1 MAIDPQGKTVLITGT
16 NRGIGL
22 AYAKAFLDAGAAKLY
37 ATARKPDSIQ
47 PLIDEHGDKVVALA
61 LDLADEESV
70 NAAAQAAADVEIV
83 VNNGGVL
90 TKGDFAG
97 NDALSNLDYEI
108 DVNVK
113 GLLRV
118 ARAFAPVLKA
128 NGGGALVQL
137 NSVASLRNFPPFTT
151 YCASKAAS
159 YSITQGLHDLL
170 AEQGTNVVSVH
181 PGPIKTD
188 MGDDAG
194 FEDAPPP
201 SVVADATIE
210 ALKAGDFHCFPDD
223 FAKQFWQGYQGFA
236 KSVVEPAMTAEA

>member
-1 MAIDPQGKTVLITGT
+1 MAIDPQGRTVLITGA

-22 AYAKAFLDAGAAKLY
+22 AYAKAFLDAGVAKLY
-37 ATARKPDSIQ
+37 ATARKPEELK
-47 PLIDEHGDKVVALA
+47 PLVDEHGDKVVPLA
-61 LDLADEESV
+61 LDLSDEASV
-70 NAAAQAAADVEIV
+70 NAAAQTASDVDIV

-90 TKGDFAG
+90 AKGDAFG
-97 NDALSNLDYEI
+97 DKVFDNLDFEI

-113 GLLRV
+113 GLIRI

-137 NSVASLRNFPPFTT
+137 NSIASLRNFAPFTT
-151 YCASKAAS
+151 YSASKAAS
-159 YSITQGLHDLL
+159 YSITQGLHDQL
-170 AEQGTNVVSVH
+170 AKQGTDVVSVH
-181 PGPIKTD
+181 PGPIGTD

-210 ALKAGDFHCFPDD
+210 ALKSGAFHCFPDQM
-223 FAKQFWQGYQGFA
+223 AKEMWQAYEGFG
-236 KSVVEPAMTAEA
+236 SNVVEPAMQEA